1 MPTYKSIKAVLR
13 HQIKKKVKVLWTWD
27 KIDNN
32 FTCIYE
38 NYTDDLSIYT
48 PQQLLKIL
56 NNEKSSINNQSN
68 S

>member
-1 MPTYKSIKAVLR
+1 MTTYKSIKAVLR